1 MNDDYQ
7 PGPSHERIDAP
18 RTPDRVLR
26 RSREDRVLGGVSGGL
41 GRYFGVDPILIRLAW
56 VALVLVGGSGVLL
69 YIIAWIIIPEEKVGE
84 HIGTV
89 PATTTDSAM
98 AMRLLI
104 GGGLIVIG
112 AALLLRLVIPGIEF
126 RYVWPIVLIAVG
138 LVILMKGMRR

>member
-1 MNDDYQ
+1 MNDEYQ
-7 PGPSHERIDAP
+7 PGPPPAGPTGP

-69 YIIAWIIIPEEKVGE
+69 YIIAWIIIPEEKAGE

-89 PATTTDSAM
+89 PTSTTDSAM
-98 AMRLLI
+98 AMRYLI

-112 AALLLRLVIPGIEF
+112 AALLLRLVIPDIEF
-126 RYVWPIVLIAVG
+126 RFIWPVVLIAVG
-138 LVILMKGMRR
+138 LIILMKGMRR